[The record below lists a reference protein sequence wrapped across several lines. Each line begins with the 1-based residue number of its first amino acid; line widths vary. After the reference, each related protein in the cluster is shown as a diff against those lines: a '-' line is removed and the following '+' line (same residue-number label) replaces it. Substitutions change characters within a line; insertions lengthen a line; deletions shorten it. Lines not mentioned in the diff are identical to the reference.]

1 MFETTNAASA
11 MPPNGPSQAAALGYW
26 ANKLQRFRHGGPT
39 FGHPGPPAGYRPAEY
54 RYERVAKSYD
64 KPGSLPVSLEVIGLA
79 AFCLVLQRYN
89 GGEDALVATEYGI
102 AYCPAGEGTDSTAFL
117 QEVRGE
123 LDRCRANGPLNVDVT
138 AAALGLSPKDFVS
151 LFKVGF
157 VRSAQMLDPTLAPEL
172 VLALRDHGKRIELEF
187 TFDPA
192 KYPEFLI
199 ERMCEH
205 VFTSMTV
212 LRGQQA
218 TSLGSVNFLSDAE
231 RTQIVLGFN
240 SSVCHRPE
248 NATLHGL
255 VERQAAQQPLA
266 DAVIYAD
273 SVLNYGE
280 LNERANRIATRLLQ
294 VFQVRPGESVGIM
307 VNRSEQAIIALL
319 GILKS
324 GAAYVPIHTQH
335 PWLVVRSMIENAG
348 VKVLI
353 VDSDSIGAVAAF
365 DGALIVLDVEL
376 DALEPVYDNLSL
388 DVRDGNT
395 AYVIH
400 TSGSTGRPKGVMVPH
415 RAIVNTILWRNEFY
429 QLGPQDVNLQMPS
442 LAFDSSVVDIFC
454 VLVAGGTLVI
464 PEEDLRLNPRYL
476 TEIIGKHG
484 VTTMI
489 VTPSHYKLLLADLP
503 HAARNFRCVT
513 LAGEA
518 VTNEML
524 RAHAENLPG
533 VGLFN
538 EYGPAENAVCTTAC
552 VLSET
557 ESVSIGVPIPNVQV
571 FVLDEHGRVCPIG
584 VAGEMCL
591 GGVGLATGYCSQPE
605 LTAERF
611 IDHPVP
617 EWRPG
622 RVYRTG
628 DRAYWRPDGTL
639 EYVGRIDNQVKIRG
653 VRIEIDEIEGAIA
666 RYPEICG
673 AAVICEED
681 PSGLKYL
688 AAYVASPITVSQAE
702 LRNHLRTVLPLYA
715 MPDVFVF
722 MNELPLNLNGKID
735 RNLLRE
741 RRRAAGNMQAGNSSA
756 SVLETTLL
764 AIARDVL
771 RRAALGPDDNFFDSG
786 ANSLRVMELLGRIR
800 GELQCD
806 LAPTGIYAYP
816 TASALAERLSK
827 QRRRDANEQ

>member
-11 MPPNGPSQAAALGYW
+11 MPPDGPSQAAALGYW

-39 FGHPGPPAGYRPAEY
+39 LGHPGPPAGYRPAEY

-102 AYCPAGEGTDSTAFL
+102 AYCPADAATDCRTFL
-117 QEVRGE
+117 QEVRAE
-123 LDRCRANGPLNVDVT
+123 LAQCRANGPLDVEAT
-138 AAALGLSPKDFVS
+138 AEALGLARKDFVS
-151 LFKVGF
+151 LFKVGL
-157 VRSAQMLDPTLAPEL
+157 VRSARTVDPALAPGL
-172 VLALRDHGKRIELEF
+172 MLALREHGKRIELEF
-187 TFDPA
+187 IFDTS
-192 KYPEFLI
+192 KYPEFLLD
-199 ERMCEH
+199 RMCEH
-205 VFTSMTV
+205 VFTCMTV
-212 LRGQQA
+212 LRAEQD
-218 TSLGSVNFLSDAE
+218 TLLGTVNFLSDTE
-231 RTQIVLGFN
+231 RTQIVCEFN
-240 SSVCHRPE
+240 SSACSRPQ
-248 NATLHGL
+248 NVTLHGL
-255 VERQAAQQPLA
+255 VERQAALHPLA
-266 DAVIYAD
+266 DAVIHAD
-273 SVLNYGE
+273 SVLSYAQ
-280 LNERANRIATRLLQ
+280 LNEGANRVATRLLRA
-294 VFQVRPGESVGIM
+294 FQVRPGESVGIM

-388 DVRDGNT
+388 DVPDGNT

-476 TEIIGKHG
+476 TEIIDKHG

-503 HAARNFRCVT
+503 HAARSLRCVT

-524 RAHAENLPG
+524 RAHAEHLPG

-571 FVLDEHGRVCPIG
+571 FVLDEHGRVCPLG

-591 GGVGLATGYCSQPE
+591 GGVGLATGYCNQPE

-653 VRIEIDEIEGAIA
+653 VRIELDEIEGAIA
-666 RYPEICG
+666 RHPAVRG

-688 AAYVASPITVSQAE
+688 VAYVASPMTVSQAE
-702 LRNHLRTVLPLYA
+702 LRNHLRAVLPLYA
-715 MPDVFVF
+715 MPDVFVL
-722 MNELPLNLNGKID
+722 MDELPLNLNGKID

-741 RRRAAGNMQAGNSSA
+741 RRAAAGNTQAGNSSA
-756 SVLETTLL
+756 SVLETKLL
-764 AIARDVL
+764 ATARDVL
-771 RRAALGPDDNFFDSG
+771 RRVTLRLDDNFFDSG

-800 GELQCD
+800 GELHCD

-816 TASALAERLSK
+816 TARLLAERLSK
-827 QRRRDANEQ
+827 LRKE